1 MGDILLQEVR
11 RVQVG
16 PACQDFTQARRARN
30 WGSEAPGLSVV
41 PTVLLDRAAR
51 GETETADVR
60 VTLPLGPAI
69 LFSPAPAHIV
79 TLGCPNRLSPLP
91 TAALKTTDSP
101 TA

>member
-1 MGDILLQEVR
+1 MG
-11 RVQVG
+11 
-16 PACQDFTQARRARN
+16 PTCQDFRQARHALN
-30 WGSEAPGLSVV
+30 WGSDAPGLSVV

-51 GETETADVR
+51 GETETADVS

-69 LFSPAPAHIV
+69 LFSPAPAHTV

-91 TAALKTTDSP
+91 TAAQKTTDSP